1 MKTFGSTQWP
11 KNLKLSNP
19 EIRKRKS
26 PPRPQ
31 SRPGWG
37 QNSLH
42 FWREV
47 QTRIQPSLLRPQVA
61 ATMFMFCLPIRI
73 PRHKGMGYFFHYL
86 WLVLTHN
93 TWVIHTPF
101 LPSKSNLYPKYY
113 FWPKNDG
120 ENWSRNF
127 ILKSLHAGR
136 WLCLLLNLWFWEFY
150 EVRKNSFLH
159 GGISK

>member
-1 MKTFGSTQWP
+1 MPQFTGWVMKTFGSTRWP

-19 EIRKRKS
+19 KIRKRKS

-31 SRPGWG
+31 FHPGWG

-73 PRHKGMGYFFHYL
+73 PRHKGMGYFFFIFSCLIFMVSFINKYMS
-86 WLVLTHN
+86 
-93 TWVIHTPF
+93 F
-101 LPSKSNLYPKYY
+101 YPQNRICSQNIILGLKMMV
-113 FWPKNDG
+113 KIG
-120 ENWSRNF
+120 LENF
-127 ILKSLHAGR
+127 TVKFLHAGR
-136 WLCLLLNLWFWEFY
+136 WL
-150 EVRKNSFLH
+150 FL
-159 GGISK
+159 